1 MSLLFEQMNTY
12 QEKDVLNP
20 NQTSLRSTTETPKLP
35 TISPMF
41 NSTLAPDEEAIEIVA
56 KTSDVF
62 NATLSPI
69 QIVSASEKPSIVE
82 TESILTSSPAV
93 KIPGEVER
101 ESTSIEPTVL
111 ESTDIEVQ
119 SDESYSSKSIISS
132 QSDNSS
138 AKGNIPKSVN
148 TSLSSVSKK
157 TKKSKKRSLFSGRK
171 DAKERERIMSHRKVL
186 DTVVNVPDPFEV
198 QWRAASKSHLH

>member
-35 TISPMF
+35 TISPMC

-157 TKKSKKRSLFSGRK
+157 TRSLRSVLLFSGSKMPRK
-171 DAKERERIMSHRKVL
+171 ENCIIVSQKGS